1 MSKVHYLIGRT
12 STQAVSDDQA
22 VLALLPETTR
32 PAAVPTYSRQLYV
45 GAKMLLRLGSGK
57 NIFTAHFLPYMGVVD
72 DNTLGENKDRLE
84 LLQTEIDDFSGDA
97 AKRAK
102 VFASYLSANHLI
114 DRTLYPVVEKLRR
127 AVNLTNKDLSP
138 LVEAV
143 YTGLRKT
150 AGATSAHKQKI
161 RAYIQ
166 SGEYD
171 STLTDWLTRLVDP
184 RFSLF
189 QEVSRLERAVQ
200 EREKRNGLTK
210 DPALEREFCQAV
222 EELAAGQSSNREIHG
237 VNIDHWLEEMV
248 GCKIQSS
255 FFAEIREIRQG
266 LTKNG
271 CLVLAS
277 LKNVTDLNEPGT
289 RLIPLDKFCCFI
301 TALDRALSVVVMEYA
316 HATPEVQ
323 SLFDGHIM
331 HSGLLIRAFLGESDA
346 IRTMYPK
353 HIVGIPNKPE
363 LDEAAISKAR
373 QAFGNGQMAQV
384 CSKSFGMDEQ
394 TLQVGMEKAVS
405 VQQKILPLLPV
416 EIHHFVD
423 VLETRIRL
431 RKKVES
437 LEASGKQSM
446 TEGQLRN
453 LRTTVNVQNLRG
465 QQITK
470 RLKADFRIDLAKM
483 FCLDGALID
492 EMEELFGR
500 ELGFLRP
507 VLAKYID
514 RGPDNSSS
522 ALKKGNQAEES

>member
-22 VLALLPETTR
+22 VLALLPETIC
-32 PAAVPTYSRQLYV
+32 PAAVPTYSRQLYD
-45 GAKMLLRLGSGK
+45 GAKVLLRLGSEK
-57 NIFTAHFLPYMGVVD
+57 NIFTTHFLPYMGVVD
-72 DNTLGENKDRLE
+72 DNILGENKDGLE
-84 LLQTEIDDFSGDA
+84 LLQAEIDDFSGDA

-127 AVNLTNKDLSP
+127 GVTLTNKDLSP

-171 STLTDWLTRLVDP
+171 STLTDWLTGLVDP

-189 QEVSRLERAVQ
+189 YKVSRLETEVQ
-200 EREKRNGLTK
+200 ELEKRNGLTN
-210 DPALEREFCQAV
+210 DPASEREFCKVV
-222 EELAAGQSSNREIHG
+222 EELAAGRSSNREIHG
-237 VNIDHWLEEMV
+237 VNVEHWLEEIV
-248 GCKIQSS
+248 GCKVQSS

-266 LTKNG
+266 LSKNG
-271 CLVLAS
+271 CLILES
-277 LKNVTDLNEPGT
+277 LKNVNDINEPGT
-289 RLIPLDKFCCFI
+289 RFVPLDKFCCI
-301 TALDRALSVVVMEYA
+301 VTALDRALSIVVMEYA
-316 HATPEVQ
+316 NADPEVLK
-323 SLFDGHIM
+323 LFDGHVM

-353 HIVGIPNKPE
+353 HIVGIPGKPE
-363 LDEAAISKAR
+363 LDETAISKAHH
-373 QAFGNGQMAQV
+373 AFENGLMVQLCA
-384 CSKSFGMDEQ
+384 KHHGMDEQ

-405 VQQKILPLLPV
+405 IQQKILPLLPV

-423 VLETRIRL
+423 VLETRIRI

-446 TEGQLRN
+446 TQGQLRN

-470 RLKADFRIDLAKM
+470 RLKADFRFDLSKM
-483 FCLDGALID
+483 FGLDGSLID
-492 EMEELFGR
+492 EMEELFGS
-500 ELGFLRP
+500 ELGFLRS
-507 VLAKYID
+507 VLAKYIEKNKTED
-514 RGPDNSSS
+514 DSGSTIGQDN
-522 ALKKGNQAEES
+522 GE